1 MIIPTIRPAKANC
14 KESDDIINWDTV
26 SNCPTEISVTSSAIY
41 FFTFLKKTVFL
52 AKLYQFVVQFA
63 KYSQYFLEKL
73 TNPSVYL
80 GKFFLLVIVIAFF
93 PRPRMSL

>member
-41 FFTFLKKTVFL
+41 FFTFLKKSVFL

-63 KYSQYFLEKL
+63 KYSQYFLEK
-73 TNPSVYL
+73 TNQFPVYL
-80 GKFFLLVIVIAFF
+80 GKFFLFVMLIAFS
-93 PRPRMSL
+93 PRQRTSL